1 MLDKCL
7 KSPDL
12 EDRSTRNLVVG
23 PKYCWNLNTSTFIIF
38 IDHFEGNSFRRSLSK
53 WYAGLLVNTLTADE
67 KYSVLNSD
75 SLTQPIQMQLS
86 KKLKSFSELFCAF
99 FKSTL
104 YFERFLKN
112 DDPHSLSIPESTNC
126 ESGGQT
132 NVSKVKFQKILQQAT
147 WQLVPKTI

>member
-1 MLDKCL
+1 
-7 KSPDL
+7 
-12 EDRSTRNLVVG
+12 
-23 PKYCWNLNTSTFIIF
+23 
-38 IDHFEGNSFRRSLSK
+38 
-53 WYAGLLVNTLTADE
+53 
-67 KYSVLNSD
+67 
-75 SLTQPIQMQLS
+75 MQLS

-147 WQLVPKTI
+147 WQLVPKTIEISRPAPLPYLLITVKAIE